1 MKPKFPILKNFKI
14 FGIISI
20 LLCATGLVALIALPF
35 GQNFFNLSIDF
46 AGGTQMEFNLHKTVD
61 QTVQTEVREL
71 FQEVTASTRPRSPR
85 RATATKTC

>member
-46 AGGTQMEFNLHKTVD
+46 AGGTEMEFNPVSYTHLDVYKR
-61 QTVQTEVREL
+61 QGRGWPR
-71 FQEVTASTRPRSPR
+71 ASRWLCLR
-85 RATATKTC
+85 

>member
-46 AGGTQMEFNLHKTVD
+46 AGGSKKDAAQKQAPNADSDFCEPEDDGDVPF
-61 QTVQTEVREL
+61 
-71 FQEVTASTRPRSPR
+71 
-85 RATATKTC
+85 